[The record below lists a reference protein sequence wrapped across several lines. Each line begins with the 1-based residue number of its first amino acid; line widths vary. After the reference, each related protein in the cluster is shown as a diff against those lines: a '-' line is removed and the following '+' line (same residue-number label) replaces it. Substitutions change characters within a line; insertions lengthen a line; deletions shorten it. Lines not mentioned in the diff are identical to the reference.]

1 MFRWTRTQEKTIN
14 QAISVALLSILLA
27 VNAWLFSNSLR
38 NSSDFTSS
46 VLLFLNMAAVVLI
59 FGIFSIRSFVDTER
73 VQLVKLFV
81 DFLVGTVATCIACSW
96 LISLVY
102 ALNYRNVLDYQIS
115 FLSSMLIV
123 VLFGYYVFFKDHT

>member
-1 MFRWTRTQEKTIN
+1 MEKTIN
-14 QAISVALLSILLA
+14 QAVSVALLTI
-27 VNAWLFSNSLR
+27 VFVINAWLFYNSLR
-38 NSSDFTSS
+38 NSRDFTSS
-46 VLLFLNMAAVVLI
+46 ALLFLNTAAVVLI
-59 FGIFSIRSFVDTER
+59 FCIFAIRHFVNTER
-73 VQLVKLFV
+73 DQLVKLIV
-81 DFLVGTVATCIACSW
+81 DFLVNTVATCVACSW